1 MRNGNEACLTTTSM
15 KSGHR
20 SKVKVVLALI
30 QNRYRLESNISYSHR
45 KSFQTPLNMPTQN
58 FTLYSRIRYFG
69 NIPTV
74 QFMTGIPRN
83 TESKP
88 YMIS

>member
-30 QNRYRLESNISYSHR
+30 INLLKMSYI
-45 KSFQTPLNMPTQN
+45 KLWLDY
-58 FTLYSRIRYFG
+58 LYE
-69 NIPTV
+69 N
-74 QFMTGIPRN
+74 
-83 TESKP
+83 
-88 YMIS
+88 